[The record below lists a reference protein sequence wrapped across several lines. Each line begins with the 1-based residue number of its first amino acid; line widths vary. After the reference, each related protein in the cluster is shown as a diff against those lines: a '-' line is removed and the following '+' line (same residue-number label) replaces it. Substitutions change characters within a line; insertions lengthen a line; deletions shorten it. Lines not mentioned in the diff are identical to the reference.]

1 MTCVVLI
8 YTIARAVTGSVPNW
22 LDLRR
27 APARQQIAGEV
38 AGDRLPRLAQANV
51 AVDEAVQFDA
61 ELSVPEYRS
70 AHVPATVSGRIVADL
85 QLQCQRCLDAM
96 PWRLETEFHWALVAG
111 DDDAEDSDAEPV
123 LLQDDKWMVTD
134 AITDEILLALPS
146 YPRHA
151 EACAV
156 VDGAADTED

>member
-1 MTCVVLI
+1 MTCAVLI

-27 APARQQIAGEV
+27 APARQQIAGDLD
-38 AGDRLPRLAQANV
+38 GDRLPRLAEANV
-51 AVDEAVQFDA
+51 AVDGAVQFDA
-61 ELSVPEYRS
+61 DVSVPEYRS

-85 QLQCQRCLDAM
+85 QLQCQRCLGAM
-96 PWRLETEFHWALVAG
+96 PWQLDTEFDWALVDG
-111 DDDAEDSDAEPV
+111 DDDAQDGGAEPV

-146 YPRHA
+146 YPRHTH
-151 EACAV
+151 ACAV
-156 VDGAADTED
+156 DDEAADTED